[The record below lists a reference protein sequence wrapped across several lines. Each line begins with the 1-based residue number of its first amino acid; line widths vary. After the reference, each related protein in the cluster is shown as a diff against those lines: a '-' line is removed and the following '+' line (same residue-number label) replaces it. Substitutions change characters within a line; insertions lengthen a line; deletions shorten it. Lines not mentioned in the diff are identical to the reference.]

1 MRERLT
7 KTSVFT
13 IPNGLSL
20 FRILLI
26 PVILWLYCG
35 KKLYLATVGVIALSG
50 FTDVLDGRIARKFN
64 MVSDVGKVLDPIA
77 DKLTQAALVICL
89 ISRYWEM
96 IGLLV
101 LFAVKEGL
109 MLLWGYL
116 TLRHTDTVN
125 SAKWYGKLSTVVL
138 YSVMMLLIL
147 VPWIP
152 RLAAQV
158 LMGLCAAVMLLS
170 LILYGRFYYGILH
183 RERPE
188 KEKKEKKRSGR
199 QMALRVLLIAL
210 WAALI
215 VACLVFRDEL
225 SLDTI
230 VRAAPGNMAA
240 AAAVMLALFALK
252 SVSMVLYSGILYAAS
267 GLLFPL
273 PVAIVVNLCGT
284 AIMASLPYFIGK
296 RSGTS
301 MVESLRE
308 KYPKVRQLQTV
319 QKRNNFMFSYGAR
332 IVRLPS
338 DIVSLYMGASGVDYR
353 AYLAGSMLGLLPH
366 TVTYSIMGTS
376 ITDIRSP
383 AFLISLGVEVAYV
396 VVTAVVYALYAKRHT
411 EQPGKE
417 EPGHGQAG

>member
-7 KTSVFT
+7 KASVFT

-50 FTDVLDGRIARKFN
+50 FTDVLDGKIARRFN

-89 ISRYWEM
+89 ISRYREM

-152 RLAAQV
+152 RPAALA

-183 RERPE
+183 QERPE
-188 KEKKEKKRSGR
+188 KEKKRSGR
-199 QMALRVLLIAL
+199 QRALRVLLIAL

-225 SLDTI
+225 SLDTL
-230 VRAAPGNMAA
+230 VNAAPGNLAA
-240 AAAVMLALFALK
+240 AAAVMLVLFALK
-252 SVSMVLYSGILYAAS
+252 SVSIVLYSGILYAAC
-267 GLLFPL
+267 GLLFSL
-273 PVAIVVNLCGT
+273 PMAIVVNLCGT
-284 AIMASLPYFIGK
+284 AVMVSLPYLIGRK
-296 RSGTS
+296 SGTS
-301 MVESLRE
+301 MVESIRE
-308 KYPKVRQLQTV
+308 KYPKVRQLHEL
-319 QKRNNFMFSYGAR
+319 QKRNNFIFSYGAR

-376 ITDIRSP
+376 ISDVSSP

-396 VVTAVVYALYAKRHT
+396 VVTAVIYALYTKRHA
-411 EQPGKE
+411 EQPGEE
-417 EPGHGQAG
+417 EPGHGQVG

>member
-89 ISRYWEM
+89 ISRYREM

-188 KEKKEKKRSGR
+188 KKGRGR
-199 QMALRVLLIAL
+199 QTALRVLLIAL
-210 WAALI
+210 WVALI

-225 SLDTI
+225 SLDT
-230 VRAAPGNMAA
+230 VVKAAPGNMAA

-273 PVAIVVNLCGT
+273 PVAIAVNLCGT
-284 AIMASLPYFIGK
+284 VIMVSLPYFIGR

-301 MVESLRE
+301 MVESIRE
-308 KYPKVRQLQTV
+308 KYPKVRQLHEM
-319 QKRNNFMFSYGAR
+319 QKRNNFIFSYGAR

-411 EQPGKE
+411 EQPGEE